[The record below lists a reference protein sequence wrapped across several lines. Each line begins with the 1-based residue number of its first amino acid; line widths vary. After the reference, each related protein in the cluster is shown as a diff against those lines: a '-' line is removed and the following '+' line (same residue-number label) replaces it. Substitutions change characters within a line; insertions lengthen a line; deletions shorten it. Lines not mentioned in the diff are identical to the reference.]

1 MTSFTDQND
10 SWITVFKC
18 WLSDISTVS
27 VTQVKITYMLCTSSS
42 QRRVVEKAKD
52 ILWVR
57 RSLVTAGTQS
67 CFTSQLFSSTFN
79 DNFDRTHQSLTQG
92 KCQGGDKT
100 ETGGGTQGKGQSFRS
115 FVLSEM
121 LCCPT
126 CVTYISHWCNAVW
139 KQGNWKEGQLLRR
152 FFAAPSSI
160 RGIRGKLMG
169 SKNVYLGKCV
179 NLR

>member
-1 MTSFTDQND
+1 MTRF
-10 SWITVFKC
+10 
-18 WLSDISTVS
+18 
-27 VTQVKITYMLCTSSS
+27 KITSKLCTSSS

-100 ETGGGTQGKGQSFRS
+100 ETGGGTQGKRHSIRS
-115 FVLSEM
+115 LFLSEI
-121 LCCPT
+121 LCSPT
-126 CVTYISHWCNAVW
+126 CVTYIYHLAFQS
-139 KQGNWKEGQLLRR
+139 NWKEGQL
-152 FFAAPSSI
+152 FSWVFAPPSSI

>member
-1 MTSFTDQND
+1 MTSLTDLIANQND

-27 VTQVKITYMLCTSSS
+27 VTRFKITLKLCTSSS

-57 RSLVTAGTQS
+57 RSLLTAGTQS

-79 DNFDRTHQSLTQG
+79 DNSDRTHQSLTQG

-100 ETGGGTQGKGQSFRS
+100 ETGGGTQGKGQEFYE
-115 FVLSEM
+115 FFLSEI
-121 LCCPT
+121 LCSPT
-126 CVTYISHWCNAVW
+126 CVTYIYHIDVMQFESRAIEKKDSCLA
-139 KQGNWKEGQLLRR
+139 GFLRPLVQSG
-152 FFAAPSSI
+152 A
-160 RGIRGKLMG
+160 
-169 SKNVYLGKCV
+169 LGES
-179 NLR
+179 

>member
-1 MTSFTDQND
+1 MTSLTDLIANQND

-27 VTQVKITYMLCTSSS
+27 VTRFKITLKLCTSSS

-57 RSLVTAGTQS
+57 RSLLTAGTQS

-115 FVLSEM
+115 FFCLKSYVAQPVWPAYITLLSRAIEKKDSC
-121 LCCPT
+121 L
-126 CVTYISHWCNAVW
+126 AV
-139 KQGNWKEGQLLRR
+139 
-152 FFAAPSSI
+152 FCAP
-160 RGIRGKLMG
+160 
-169 SKNVYLGKCV
+169 
-179 NLR
+179 